1 MTAASPALKSHLHR
15 VFATADRHETPFR
28 YWLLADVLPAATARA
43 VTALPFAPPEVGDS
57 QGRRETHN
65 ASRIFFAADKGAL
78 FPVVDAVAA
87 AFQDDETVD
96 RIESC
101 FGLSLAGSFLR
112 IEYCQDTEGFWL
124 EPHTDISAKLFTM
137 LVYLSSGPEAE
148 DWGTDLYDAALHPA
162 GRSPGGFNKGLI
174 FRPAG
179 DTWHGYAKRPM
190 RGIRKS
196 LIINYVK
203 ADWRAR
209 QELCFPDRPCLA

>member
-43 VTALPFAPPEVGDS
+43 VTALPFAPPDVGDG
-57 QGRRETHN
+57 QGRRERTMRR
-65 ASRIFFAADKGAL
+65 AFSSRPIKARY
-78 FPVVDAVAA
+78 FPSSMRSPRHS
-87 AFQDDETVD
+87 QDDETVN
-96 RIESC
+96 RIEVVLRPVP
-101 FGLSLAGSFLR
+101 GRQFLR